1 MGDSRSIYNAKCA
14 QDKAE
19 YTNMHLKCTSDET
32 RKVKR
37 SGYTNSKQVVG
48 QIKKN
53 KDSTVI

>member
-1 MGDSRSIYNAKCA
+1 VIARQFTTCA

-53 KDSTVI
+53 KDSTVF